1 MYYVIE
7 VINYK
12 YSSPSH
18 HLAFHSESLNEARE
32 YKILKTKLAGN
43 FLHIPRS
50 TNVSSTF
57 WQITLISEH
66 YL

>member
-32 YKILKTKLAGN
+32 YKTLKTKLN
-43 FLHIPRS
+43 KIENENTTTEYIILTP
-50 TNVSSTF
+50 T
-57 WQITLISEH
+57 ISKKAV
-66 YL
+66 

>member
-18 HLAFHSESLNEARE
+18 HIDFYSESLNEARE
-32 YKILKTKLAGN
+32 YKILKTKLNKIENGDRTTEYII
-43 FLHIPRS
+43 LTP
-50 TNVSSTF
+50 T
-57 WQITLISEH
+57 ISKKAA
-66 YL
+66 